1 MEISNFQVEMIV
13 VELGLVFQCSMVLK
27 VSALFT
33 MTFSLEKN
41 LHNCIR
47 LLAAL
52 RKLSVTLEAAT
63 QF

>member
-1 MEISNFQVEMIV
+1 MEISNFQVEMII
-13 VELGLVFQCSMVLK
+13 VELGLFQCSMVLK

-52 RKLSVTLEAAT
+52 GKLSVTLEAAT